1 MGHQLAR
8 YTLAQA
14 SAYRM
19 TAASTGADARP
30 IARTASQARAVRPTT
45 APRAT
50 ARRTNYRRPDGGAGF
65 HDAAAGSPNDL
76 EGER

>member
-1 MGHQLAR
+1 VGHQLAR

-19 TAASTGADARP
+19 TAASTGADAHP
-30 IARTASQARAVRPTT
+30 IARTASQARADRPTT
-45 APRAT
+45 PPRT

-65 HDAAAGSPNDL
+65 HDAAAGPPNDL